1 MLNSGRLYNGWGK
14 RGVPKNRPSRLY
26 KKKDKVFYTKDGKKY
41 LVANQQQHV
50 IINISNAKRQR
61 QPIGKPQAAKVST
74 QQLMRDFLLR
84 QAFNAEQKL
93 INEREQA
100 ALALRMKQIKEEA
113 HAVNER
119 EKQALQAEHK
129 KEQAALLEMKKTET
143 AQAQLEIERL
153 RAEAAGKDTLILE
166 AKEAE
171 LEKKQLA
178 LRIQEERE
186 TQTKLRAQQEQ
197 TMADARE
204 AELANHQLTLRLA
217 ERDEIEARL
226 RAQNAALA
234 STNQDFMER
243 EKERKER
250 EASQPARLRRRM
262 EAIDRKVAQ
271 QEAKQ
276 EAAQQ
281 AAQDA
286 DDEDTQEDTQYEA
299 GTELTPQSELQRP
312 VRALPPG
319 HPIWEDYPLELP
331 QADPEQVGRG
341 NALHKSSLP
350 NGLSNEQLDDLM
362 SDEPRYLKTV
372 SADEVDELKH
382 AAKTISDDYE
392 EFGFIVNLD
401 KRDEQ
406 NREHWCAVYVDPDN
420 EKVMYYYDPF
430 GEPPNETIN
439 NELKR
444 LIKHFNLP
452 YYLSFQYNQ
461 RKTQNLNSNRCGIH
475 CMMFLREMF
484 EGRTTDEA
492 TDHDEKEA
500 REFQNKYLI

>member
-1 MLNSGRLYNGWGK
+1 MLTLGRRYK
-14 RGVPKNRPSRLY
+14 HPPRVPKNRPSRLY

-50 IINISNAKRQR
+50 TINISNAKRQR

-129 KEQAALLEMKKTET
+129 KEQAALLEMKKIET

-186 TQTKLRAQQEQ
+186 TQTKLKAQQEQ
-197 TMADARE
+197 TMAEAKE

-243 EKERKER
+243 EKRAKELR
-250 EASQPARLRRRM
+250 ANQPAVLRRQT

-271 QEAKQ
+271 Q

-299 GTELTPQSELQRP
+299 GSELTPQSAK
-312 VRALPPG
+312 VRSLPPS

-331 QADPEQVGRG
+331 QAEPEQVGRG

-382 AAKTISDDYE
+382 AAKTIADDYE

-452 YYLSFQYNQ
+452 YYLSFQYNH

-484 EGRTTDEA
+484 EGRTIDEA

>member
-1 MLNSGRLYNGWGK
+1 MLKMSTRYRHPPPSDAPRK
-14 RGVPKNRPSRLY
+14 TQKPRPSRLY
-26 KKKDKVFYTKDGKKY
+26 KKGQKVFYTKDGKKY
-41 LVANQQQHV
+41 LVANQQQHLTV
-50 IINISNAKRQR
+50 NINTQKRQR
-61 QPIGKPQAAKVST
+61 QPIGKPAAAKVST

-93 INEREQA
+93 VNEREQA
-100 ALALRMKQIKEEA
+100 ALALRMRQIKEEA

-119 EKQALQAEHK
+119 EKKALQEEHK
-129 KEQAALLEMKKTET
+129 KEQAALLEMKKNET

-166 AKEAE
+166 AKQSE
-171 LEKKQLA
+171 LEKRQLA
-178 LRIQEERE
+178 LRIAEERA
-186 TQTKLRAQQEQ
+186 TQEKLKAQQEQ
-197 TMADARE
+197 TQRDAKE
-204 AELANHQLTLRLA
+204 AELANQQLTLQLV

-234 STNQDFMER
+234 LTNQDFMER
-243 EKERKER
+243 AKKEKERI
-250 EASQPARLRRRM
+250 ANQPAKLRRQVERA
-262 EAIDRKVAQ
+262 ERRDARQ
-271 QEAKQ
+271 QA
-276 EAAQQ
+276 Q
-281 AAQDA
+281 AAQEA
-286 DDEDTQEDTQYEA
+286 DDEDTQYEDSQYEA
-299 GTELTPQSELQRP
+299 GAELTPQSAQ
-312 VRALPPG
+312 VRSLPPN
-319 HPIWEDYPLELP
+319 HPLWEEYPLELP
-331 QADPEQVGRG
+331 QAEPDIIGRG

-350 NGLSNEQLDDLM
+350 NGLTNEQLDDLM

-382 AAKTISDDYE
+382 AAKTISDDFE

-401 KRDEQ
+401 KRNEQ
-406 NREHWCAVYVDPDN
+406 DREHWCAVYVDPDN

-444 LIKHFNLP
+444 LIKHLKLP

-461 RKTQNLNSNRCGIH
+461 QKNQNLNSNRCGIH

-484 EGRTTDEA
+484 EGKTTEQA

>member
-1 MLNSGRLYNGWGK
+1 MLTLGRRYK
-14 RGVPKNRPSRLY
+14 HPPPSDAPRKTQKARPSRLY
-26 KKKDKVFYTKDGKKY
+26 KKKDKVFYTKDGKKH

-50 IINISNAKRQR
+50 TINISNAKRQR

-84 QAFNAEQKL
+84 QAFNAEQK
-93 INEREQA
+93 IVNEREQA
-100 ALALRMKQIKEEA
+100 ALALRIKQIKEEA
-113 HAVNER
+113 HATTER

-153 RAEAAGKDTLILE
+153 RAEAAHKDTLILE

-186 TQTKLRAQQEQ
+186 TAEKLKAQQEQ
-197 TMADARE
+197 TMADAKE

-243 EKERKER
+243 EKETKER
-250 EASQPARLRRRM
+250 IANQPAVLRRRM
-262 EAIDRKVAQ
+262 EAIDRRVAR
-271 QEAKQ
+271 
-276 EAAQQ
+276 QQ
-281 AAQDA
+281 AAQEA
-286 DDEDTQEDTQYEA
+286 DDEDTQHEDTQHEA
-299 GTELTPQSELQRP
+299 SHDEITPQSGLQIRS
-312 VRALPPG
+312 LPPN
-319 HPIWEDYPLELP
+319 HPLWEEYPLELP
-331 QADPEQVGRG
+331 QAEPEQIGRG

-350 NGLSNEQLDDLM
+350 NGLTNEQLDDLM

-430 GEPPNETIN
+430 GEPPTETIN

-461 RKTQNLNSNRCGIH
+461 RKNQNLNSNRCGIH

-484 EGRTTDEA
+484 EGRTTDDA